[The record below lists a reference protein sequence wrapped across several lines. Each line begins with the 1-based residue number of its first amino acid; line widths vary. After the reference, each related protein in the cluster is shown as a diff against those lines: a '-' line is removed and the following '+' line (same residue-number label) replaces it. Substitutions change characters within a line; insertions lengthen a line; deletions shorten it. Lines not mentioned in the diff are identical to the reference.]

1 MLSREFVV
9 LDYLVHAMDI
19 NVMLDI
25 MQRLIGNLLLIE
37 KQAFFKNL
45 NMRNFY
51 TELTIFRYQELYNLE
66 LGNKNFGIRNLYT
79 LKLKILI
86 RILLFLC

>member
-1 MLSREFVV
+1 MLSREVVV
-9 LDYLVHAMDI
+9 LDYLVYAMDI